1 MCDVEK
7 IRESFKPDHITT
19 LFVGESAP
27 AGGDFFYDGNSILFR
42 AMKQAFEGSESF
54 LKDFQASG
62 FFLDDLILEPANNLE
77 DVARD
82 ALRWNSVPGLADRIR
97 EYQPSAIVTL
107 MRGIELMV
115 IEAICQSGH
124 NSKTYH
130 VPFPGTGNWKYF
142 QREMQPVIPELPT
155 LHGKKWKESQTVTIE
170 GKRQSIPLTEGP
182 SRAAA
187 RSYLRGAGFAKDDL
201 HKPIIGIANTWT
213 EIGTCNVHLR
223 EIAEALKQGIREAG
237 GTPMEFNTVTISDG
251 ITMGTQGM
259 KASLVSRE
267 VIADSIELVARGNL
281 FDGLVG
287 IGGCDKNM
295 PGIIMALCRLDIPG
309 MMLYGGSIAPGKLN
323 GPNGEKIDITIQNV
337 FEGIGAYAA
346 GKIDDAGLEA
356 LEANACPGA
365 GACGGQFT
373 ANTMAMSGELLG
385 ISPMELSGVP
395 ATAKNKLEA
404 TRAAGRMLMDAV
416 RANRRPSQIINRKS
430 LENTIAS
437 VAASGGSTNAVLH
450 LIAIARE
457 LGIDLKM
464 DDFDRISTQTPFIC
478 DLTPAGK
485 YVASDYQA
493 AGGSRLL
500 AKRMIDAGHADGS
513 MLTISGR
520 TLSEEA
526 ALAVETP
533 GQVVIGKFESPIK
546 PNGGLVI
553 LKGNLAP
560 EGSVMKIAAA
570 NRYEHRGPARVFECE
585 EDCFAAVQTGK
596 IKPNDVLVIRY
607 EGPKGGPGMREM
619 LQVTA
624 AVSGN
629 PELSSTVALL
639 TDGRFSGATRGFTAG
654 HVAPEAFVGGPIAAV
669 REGDIIHFD
678 IPKRTLNVEISDEE
692 MRKRLEGFKAPALRW
707 PSGVFRKYVDRVKSA
722 SEGATT

>member
-1 MCDVEK
+1 M
-7 IRESFKPDHITT
+7 
-19 LFVGESAP
+19 A
-27 AGGDFFYDGNSILFR
+27 
-42 AMKQAFEGSESF
+42 
-54 LKDFQASG
+54 
-62 FFLDDLILEPANNLE
+62 
-77 DVARD
+77 
-82 ALRWNSVPGLADRIR
+82 
-97 EYQPSAIVTL
+97 
-107 MRGIELMV
+107 
-115 IEAICQSGH
+115 
-124 NSKTYH
+124 
-130 VPFPGTGNWKYF
+130 
-142 QREMQPVIPELPT
+142 
-155 LHGKKWKESQTVTIE
+155 IE
-170 GKRQSIPLTEGP
+170 GKRNSIPMTEGP

-187 RSYLRGAGFAKDDL
+187 RSYLRGSGFSKDDL

-213 EIGTCNVHLR
+213 EIGTCNMHLR
-223 EIAEALKQGIREAG
+223 EIAAALKEGIREAG
-237 GTPMEFNTVTISDG
+237 GTPMEFNTITIHDG

-323 GPNGEKIDITIQNV
+323 GVDITIQNV
-337 FEGIGAYAA
+337 FEGIGSYAA

-373 ANTMAMSGELLG
+373 ANTMAMSGEILG
-385 ISPMELSGVP
+385 ISPIQLSGVP
-395 ATAKNKLEA
+395 ATWKEKHAA
-404 TRAAGRMLMDAV
+404 TKEAGRILMDAV
-416 RANRRPSQIINRKS
+416 RANRRPSQIITRKS

-450 LIAIARE
+450 LLAIARE
-457 LGIDLKM
+457 LGIELSI
-464 DDFDRISTQTPFIC
+464 DDFDAISKKTPFIC
-478 DLTPAGK
+478 DLVPAGK
-485 YVASDYQA
+485 YVASDFQA

-500 AKRMIDAGHADGS
+500 AKRLIEAGFADGS
-513 MLTISGR
+513 TLAITGR
-520 TLSEEA
+520 TLAEEA
-526 ALAVETP
+526 ALAEETP
-533 GQVVIGKFESPIK
+533 GQVVIRTFEKPIK
-546 PNGGLVI
+546 PTGGLVI

-560 EGSVMKIAAA
+560 EGCVMKIAAA
-570 NRYEHRGPARVFECE
+570 DRLEHRGPARVFDTE
-585 EDCFAAVQTGK
+585 EACFAAVQSGG
-596 IKPNDVLVIRY
+596 IKSGDVLVIRY

-624 AVSGN
+624 AISSN
-629 PELSSTVALL
+629 SELSAHVALL

-678 IPKRTLNVEISDEE
+678 IPNRKLTLEVSEAEIAA
-692 MRKRLEGFKAPALRW
+692 RLRGFTPPPLRW
-707 PSGVFRKYVDRVKSA
+707 PGGVFRKYVDRVTSA
-722 SEGATT
+722 SVGATT

>member
-1 MCDVEK
+1 M
-7 IRESFKPDHITT
+7 
-19 LFVGESAP
+19 
-27 AGGDFFYDGNSILFR
+27 
-42 AMKQAFEGSESF
+42 
-54 LKDFQASG
+54 
-62 FFLDDLILEPANNLE
+62 
-77 DVARD
+77 
-82 ALRWNSVPGLADRIR
+82 
-97 EYQPSAIVTL
+97 
-107 MRGIELMV
+107 
-115 IEAICQSGH
+115 
-124 NSKTYH
+124 
-130 VPFPGTGNWKYF
+130 
-142 QREMQPVIPELPT
+142 
-155 LHGKKWKESQTVTIE
+155 TIE

-187 RSYLRGAGFAKDDL
+187 RSYLRGSGFSKEDL

-223 EIAEALKQGIREAG
+223 EIAEALKEGIREAG
-237 GTPMEFNTVTISDG
+237 GTPMEFNTITISDG

-267 VIADSIELVARGNL
+267 LIADSIELVGRGNL

-323 GPNGEKIDITIQNV
+323 GVDITIQDV
-337 FEGIGAYAA
+337 FEGIGSHAA
-346 GKIDDAGLEA
+346 ERIDDAGLES

-373 ANTMAMSGELLG
+373 ANTMAMSAEILG
-385 ISPMELSGVP
+385 ISPIELSGVP
-395 ATAKNKLEA
+395 ATAENKLDA
-404 TRAAGRMLMDAV
+404 TREAGRILMDAV
-416 RANRRPSQIINRKS
+416 RANRRPSQIITRKS
-430 LENTIAS
+430 LENAIAS

-457 LGIDLKM
+457 IGVELTV
-464 DDFDRISTQTPFIC
+464 DDFDVISKRTPYIC

-500 AKRMIDAGHADGS
+500 ARRMIDAGFADGS
-513 MLTISGR
+513 ALTVSGK
-520 TLSEEA
+520 TLSDEA
-526 ALAVETP
+526 ASAKETP
-533 GQVVIGKFESPIK
+533 GQDVIYTFEKPIK

-560 EGSVMKIAAA
+560 EGCVMKIAAA
-570 NRYEHRGPARVFECE
+570 GRYEHRGPARVFDCE
-585 EDCFAAVQTGK
+585 EDCFKVVQAGG
-596 IKPNDVLVIRY
+596 IKPGDVIVIRY

-624 AVSGN
+624 AISSN
-629 PELSSTVALL
+629 AELSAHVALL

-678 IPKRTLNVEISDEE
+678 IPNRTLNLEISDEE
-692 MRKRLEGFKAPALRW
+692 MAARLKDFKPPALRW
-707 PSGVFRKYVDRVKSA
+707 PTGVFRKYVDRVKSA

>member
-1 MCDVEK
+1 M
-7 IRESFKPDHITT
+7 
-19 LFVGESAP
+19 
-27 AGGDFFYDGNSILFR
+27 
-42 AMKQAFEGSESF
+42 
-54 LKDFQASG
+54 
-62 FFLDDLILEPANNLE
+62 
-77 DVARD
+77 
-82 ALRWNSVPGLADRIR
+82 
-97 EYQPSAIVTL
+97 
-107 MRGIELMV
+107 
-115 IEAICQSGH
+115 
-124 NSKTYH
+124 
-130 VPFPGTGNWKYF
+130 
-142 QREMQPVIPELPT
+142 
-155 LHGKKWKESQTVTIE
+155 TID

-182 SRAAA
+182 SRAGA
-187 RSYLRGAGFAKDDL
+187 RAFLRGAGFAKDDL

-213 EIGTCNVHLR
+213 EIGTCNMHLR
-223 EIAEALKQGIREAG
+223 QIAEALKEGIREAG
-237 GTPMEFNTVTISDG
+237 GTPMEFNTITISDG

-281 FDGLVG
+281 LDGLVG

-323 GPNGEKIDITIQNV
+323 GMDITIQDV
-337 FEGIGAYAA
+337 YEGIGSHAA
-346 GKIDDAGLEA
+346 GRIDDAGLEA

-373 ANTMAMSGELLG
+373 ANTMAMSAEILG
-385 ISPMELSGVP
+385 ISPLQLSGVP
-395 ATAKNKLEA
+395 ATAASKLAA
-404 TRAAGRMLMDAV
+404 TREAGHILMDAV
-416 RANRRPSQIINRKS
+416 RANRRPSQIITRKS

-450 LIAIARE
+450 LLAIAHE
-457 LGIDLKM
+457 VGVQLSI
-464 DDFDRISTQTPFIC
+464 DDFDIISKRTPYIC

-485 YVASDYQA
+485 YVAADYQA

-500 AKRMIDAGHADGS
+500 ARRMIDAGYADGS
-513 MLTISGR
+513 AITISGK
-520 TLSEEA
+520 TLAEEA
-526 ALAVETP
+526 ALAQETP
-533 GQVVIGKFESPIK
+533 GQVVIHTFEKPIK

-560 EGSVMKIAAA
+560 EGCVMKVAAA
-570 NRYEHRGPARVFECE
+570 GRYSHRGPARVFECE
-585 EDCFAAVQTGK
+585 EDCFKVVQAGG
-596 IKPNDVLVIRY
+596 IKPGDVVVIRY

-624 AVSGN
+624 AISSN
-629 PELSSTVALL
+629 AELSAHVALL

-678 IPKRTLNVEISDEE
+678 IEKRTLTLEVSDEE
-692 MRKRLEGFKAPALRW
+692 IAARLKNFKPPVLRW
-707 PSGVFRKYVDRVKSA
+707 PQGVFRKYVDRVNSA

>member
-1 MCDVEK
+1 M
-7 IRESFKPDHITT
+7 
-19 LFVGESAP
+19 
-27 AGGDFFYDGNSILFR
+27 
-42 AMKQAFEGSESF
+42 
-54 LKDFQASG
+54 
-62 FFLDDLILEPANNLE
+62 
-77 DVARD
+77 
-82 ALRWNSVPGLADRIR
+82 
-97 EYQPSAIVTL
+97 
-107 MRGIELMV
+107 
-115 IEAICQSGH
+115 
-124 NSKTYH
+124 
-130 VPFPGTGNWKYF
+130 
-142 QREMQPVIPELPT
+142 
-155 LHGKKWKESQTVTIE
+155 TIE
-170 GKRQSIPLTEGP
+170 GKRQSIPLTEGA

-187 RSYLRGAGFAKDDL
+187 RSYLRGSGFKKDDL
-201 HKPIIGIANTWT
+201 HKPIIGVANTWT

-323 GPNGEKIDITIQNV
+323 GVDITIQNV
-337 FEGIGAYAA
+337 FEGIGSFAA
-346 GKIDDAGLEA
+346 GRIDEAGLEA

-373 ANTMAMSGELLG
+373 ANTMAMSGEILG
-385 ISPMELSGVP
+385 ISPIELSGVP
-395 ATAKNKLEA
+395 ATSPDKLEA
-404 TRAAGRMLMDAV
+404 TRKAGHMLMDAV
-416 RANRRPSQIINRKS
+416 RANRKPSQIITRKA

-450 LIAIARE
+450 LLAIAKE
-457 LGIDLKM
+457 MGIALNI
-464 DDFDRISTQTPFIC
+464 DDFDVISERTPYIC
-478 DLTPAGK
+478 SLTPAGK

-500 AKRMIDAGHADGS
+500 AKRMIDAGFADGS
-513 MLTISGR
+513 ALTISGK
-520 TLSEEA
+520 TLAEEA
-526 ALAVETP
+526 ATAKETP
-533 GQVVIGKFESPIK
+533 GQDVIATFEKPLK

-560 EGSVMKIAAA
+560 EGCVMKIAAA
-570 NRYEHRGPARVFECE
+570 GKYEHRGPARVFDCE
-585 EDCFAAVQTGK
+585 EDCFKVVQEGG
-596 IKPNDVLVIRY
+596 IKPGDVVVIRY

-624 AVSGN
+624 AISSN
-629 PELSSTVALL
+629 AELSANVALL

-669 REGDIIHFD
+669 REGDIIAFD
-678 IPKRTLNVEISDEE
+678 IPKRTLNVEISDAE
-692 MRKRLEGFKAPALRW
+692 MAARLKDFKPPALRW
-707 PSGVFRKYVDRVKSA
+707 PRGVFRKYVDRVTSA
-722 SEGATT
+722 SVGATT

>member
-1 MCDVEK
+1 M
-7 IRESFKPDHITT
+7 T
-19 LFVGESAP
+19 A
-27 AGGDFFYDGNSILFR
+27 
-42 AMKQAFEGSESF
+42 
-54 LKDFQASG
+54 
-62 FFLDDLILEPANNLE
+62 
-77 DVARD
+77 
-82 ALRWNSVPGLADRIR
+82 
-97 EYQPSAIVTL
+97 
-107 MRGIELMV
+107 
-115 IEAICQSGH
+115 
-124 NSKTYH
+124 
-130 VPFPGTGNWKYF
+130 
-142 QREMQPVIPELPT
+142 
-155 LHGKKWKESQTVTIE
+155 E

-187 RSYLRGAGFAKDDL
+187 RSYLRGAGFAKEDL

-213 EIGTCNVHLR
+213 EIGTCNVHLH
-223 EIAEALKQGIREAG
+223 EVAKALKEGIREAG

-323 GPNGEKIDITIQNV
+323 GPNGEKLDITIQNV

-346 GKIDDAGLEA
+346 GKIDAAGLEN

-373 ANTMAMSGELLG
+373 ANTMAMSGEILG
-385 ISPMELSGVP
+385 ISPMQLSGVP
-395 ATAKNKLEA
+395 ATDKDKYAA
-404 TRAAGRMLMDAV
+404 TREAGRMIMDAV
-416 RANRRPSQIINRKS
+416 RANRRPSQIITRKA

-450 LIAIARE
+450 LIAIAHE
-457 LGIDLKM
+457 LGIPLSI
-464 DDFDRISTQTPFIC
+464 DDFDAISKRTPFIC
-478 DLTPAGK
+478 DLVPAGK
-485 YVASDYQA
+485 YMASHFQA
-493 AGGSRLL
+493 AGGSRVL
-500 AKRMIDAGHADGS
+500 AKRLIDAGFADGS
-513 MLTISGR
+513 TLTISGR
-520 TLSEEA
+520 TLAEEA
-526 ALAVETP
+526 ALAEETP
-533 GQVVIGKFESPIK
+533 DQVVIKTFENPIK
-546 PNGGLVI
+546 STGGLVI

-560 EGSVMKIAAA
+560 EGCVMKIAAA
-570 NRYEHRGPARVFECE
+570 DRVEHRGPARVFECE
-585 EDCFAAVQTGK
+585 EDCFAAVQSGK
-596 IKPNDVLVIRY
+596 IEPGDVLVIRY

-624 AVSGN
+624 AVSGH
-629 PELSSTVALL
+629 PELSHTVALL

-678 IPKRTLNVEISDEE
+678 IANRRLDVELSDEE
-692 MRKRLEGFKAPALRW
+692 IKNRLKNFAPPALRW
-707 PSGVFRKYVDRVKSA
+707 PAGVFRKYVDRVNSA
-722 SEGATT
+722 SLGATT

>member
-1 MCDVEK
+1 M
-7 IRESFKPDHITT
+7 
-19 LFVGESAP
+19 
-27 AGGDFFYDGNSILFR
+27 
-42 AMKQAFEGSESF
+42 
-54 LKDFQASG
+54 
-62 FFLDDLILEPANNLE
+62 
-77 DVARD
+77 
-82 ALRWNSVPGLADRIR
+82 
-97 EYQPSAIVTL
+97 
-107 MRGIELMV
+107 
-115 IEAICQSGH
+115 
-124 NSKTYH
+124 
-130 VPFPGTGNWKYF
+130 
-142 QREMQPVIPELPT
+142 
-155 LHGKKWKESQTVTIE
+155 TIE

-187 RSYLRGAGFAKDDL
+187 RSYLRGAGFNKEDL

-223 EIAEALKQGIREAG
+223 EIAEALKEGIREAG

-337 FEGIGAYAA
+337 FEGIGSYAA

-356 LEANACPGA
+356 LEAHACPGA

-373 ANTMAMSGELLG
+373 ANTMAMSAEIMG
-385 ISPMELSGVP
+385 ISPIQLSGVP
-395 ATAKNKLEA
+395 AMAKDKHAA
-404 TRAAGRMLMDAV
+404 TREAGRILMDAV
-416 RANRRPSQIINRKS
+416 RANRRPSQIITRKA

-450 LIAIARE
+450 LLAIAKE
-457 LGIDLKM
+457 MGIALSI
-464 DDFDRISTQTPFIC
+464 DDFDAISKRTPFIC

-500 AKRMIDAGHADGS
+500 AKRLIDAGHADGS
-513 MLTISGR
+513 TLTISGK
-520 TLSEEA
+520 TLAEEA
-526 ALAVETP
+526 AQAVETP
-533 GQVVIGKFESPIK
+533 GQVVIHTFDSPLK
-546 PNGGLVI
+546 PTGGLVI

-560 EGSVMKIAAA
+560 EGCVMKIAAA
-570 NRYEHRGPARVFECE
+570 NRVEHRGPARVFDCE
-585 EDCFAAVQTGK
+585 EDCFAAVQSGQ
-596 IKPNDVLVIRY
+596 IKPGDVLVIRY

-624 AVSGN
+624 AVSSN
-629 PELSSTVALL
+629 AELSAQVALL
-639 TDGRFSGATRGFTAG
+639 TDGRFSGATRGMTAG

-678 IPKRTLNVEISDEE
+678 IAKRRLDVELSDEE
-692 MRKRLEGFKAPALRW
+692 IAARLKNFTPPALRW
-707 PSGVFRKYVDRVKSA
+707 PKGVFRKYVDRVNSA
-722 SEGATT
+722 ALGATT

>member
-1 MCDVEK
+1 M
-7 IRESFKPDHITT
+7 
-19 LFVGESAP
+19 
-27 AGGDFFYDGNSILFR
+27 
-42 AMKQAFEGSESF
+42 
-54 LKDFQASG
+54 
-62 FFLDDLILEPANNLE
+62 
-77 DVARD
+77 
-82 ALRWNSVPGLADRIR
+82 
-97 EYQPSAIVTL
+97 
-107 MRGIELMV
+107 
-115 IEAICQSGH
+115 
-124 NSKTYH
+124 
-130 VPFPGTGNWKYF
+130 
-142 QREMQPVIPELPT
+142 
-155 LHGKKWKESQTVTIE
+155 TIE

-187 RSYLRGAGFAKDDL
+187 RSYLRGSGFAKDDL

-223 EIAEALKQGIREAG
+223 EVAEALKEGIREAG
-237 GTPMEFNTVTISDG
+237 GTPMEFNTITISDG

-309 MMLYGGSIAPGKLN
+309 MMLYGGSIAPGKLD
-323 GPNGEKIDITIQNV
+323 GPNGEKIDITIQDV
-337 FEGIGAYAA
+337 FEGIGSYAA

-373 ANTMAMSGELLG
+373 ANTMAMSGEILG
-385 ISPMELSGVP
+385 ISPIQLSGVP
-395 ATAKNKLEA
+395 ATSKDKHAA
-404 TRAAGRMLMDAV
+404 TREAGHILMDAV
-416 RANRRPSQIINRKS
+416 RANRRPSQIITRKS

-450 LIAIARE
+450 LLAIARE
-457 LGIDLKM
+457 MGIALSI
-464 DDFDRISTQTPFIC
+464 DDFDIISKRTPYIC
-478 DLTPAGK
+478 SLTPAGK

-500 AKRMIDAGHADGS
+500 AKRLIDAGHADGS
-513 MLTISGR
+513 TLTISGK
-520 TLSEEA
+520 TLGQEA
-526 ALAVETP
+526 AIAKETP
-533 GQVVIGKFESPIK
+533 GQDVIRTFEKPIK

-560 EGSVMKIAAA
+560 EGCVMKIAAA
-570 NRYEHRGPARVFECE
+570 DRYEHRGPARVFDTE
-585 EDCFAAVQTGK
+585 EACFEAVQTGK

-607 EGPKGGPGMREM
+607 EGPRGGPGMREM

-629 PELSSTVALL
+629 PALSPTVALL

-669 REGDIIHFD
+669 REGDIIRFD
-678 IPKRTLNVEISDEE
+678 IPNRTLDVEITAEE
-692 MRKRLEGFKAPALRW
+692 MAARLKNFKPPALRW
-707 PSGVFRKYVDRVKSA
+707 PKGVFRKYVDRVTSA